1 MSDEPKS
8 TIQLLAEG
16 EALRESYKLR
26 WALAQVENERL
37 RAELAA
43 RPAPS
48 PTGAAQEAAKRIIEE
63 CKNTYDPTFSVDDV
77 EMVCRA
83 VLAGEGQ
90 AARLRE
96 AITAALDDY
105 DHRDELS
112 AIDRLRAALDRGR

>member
-1 MSDEPKS
+1 MPPE
-8 TIQLLAEG
+8 TYEAELQRAYG
-16 EALRESYKLR
+16 VWKDR
-26 WALAQVENERL
+26 ALALKAENERL

-43 RPAPS
+43 RTAPA

-112 AIDRLRAALDRGR
+112 AVDRLRAALDQGR